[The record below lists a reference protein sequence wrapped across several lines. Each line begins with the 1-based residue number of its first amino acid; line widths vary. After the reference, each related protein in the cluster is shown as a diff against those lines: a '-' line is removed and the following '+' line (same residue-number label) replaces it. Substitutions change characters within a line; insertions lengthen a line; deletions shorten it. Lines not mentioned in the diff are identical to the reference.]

1 MGGGLQRS
9 WWEHLWAVGLWETKG
24 GDKSASVG
32 LRASKG
38 PPYSPRG
45 GGLMG
50 GHCDGRL
57 P

>member
-50 GHCDGRL
+50 GHCDG
-57 P
+57 